1 MAGIFVRIQNA
12 SYTQL
17 GKMLTSGEITE
28 TALKN
33 YYQQE
38 LKKAK
43 SRIYKLAKE
52 SAIKEYGKQDIP
64 KFMSL
69 KNLTTTSALLHEIA
83 DISKFMR
90 QRTSTIGGLKREKEA
105 RLKNLKKFGV
115 NVSAENY
122 GKWIEFVKW
131 FNLSEYSKKFMYEAE
146 EVKDTFLESM
156 EDGKASP
163 KEWDDLF
170 KKYAEKQD
178 SESGLTQ
185 YR

>member
-12 SYTQL
+12 SYSQL

-33 YYQQE
+33 YYSQE

-43 SRIYKLAKE
+43 DRIRKLAKE
-52 SAIKEYGKQDIP
+52 STTEEFGAQEIP

-69 KNLTTTSALLHEIA
+69 KNLTTTTALLHEVA
-83 DISKFMR
+83 DISRFMR
-90 QRTSTIGGLKREKEA
+90 QRISTIGGLKREKEA

-115 NVSAENY
+115 NVTDKNY
-122 GKWIEFVKW
+122 GKWMEFIKW

-146 EVKDTFLESM
+146 EVKDVFTDSM
-156 EDGKASP
+156 KDEKATP
-163 KEWDDLF
+163 AEWERLF
-170 KKYAEKQD
+170 NEYIKRQD
-178 SESGLTQ
+178 NSSGVTS